1 VRGARCEAARQLR
14 TRVSLLAGLGSH
26 ASTRPPEV
34 PLHVEN
40 PSGGPVE
47 SSSPHA
53 QLCEQLA
60 AFLARELGV
69 AVDSLPRPGP
79 WSRSGLTI
87 GALSLRLD
95 ALTLE
100 NIDAIIE
107 QQAREPKLFGE
118 LAVKLGFLST
128 EEVARLLEIQ
138 QMHWALELGEMLVLA
153 GLIDLPRLAELLA
166 RFLAEHPLRPL
177 RG

>member
-1 VRGARCEAARQLR
+1 M
-14 TRVSLLAGLGSH
+14 
-26 ASTRPPEV
+26 
-34 PLHVEN
+34 
-40 PSGGPVE
+40 E

-53 QLCEQLA
+53 QLSEKLA
-60 AFLARELGV
+60 AFLAREIGV
-69 AVDSLPRPGP
+69 AVDALPRPGP

-107 QQAREPKLFGE
+107 QQAREPKRFGE
-118 LAVKLGFLST
+118 LAVRLGFLS
-128 EEVARLLEIQ
+128 ENEVARLLAIQ

-153 GLIDLPRLAELLA
+153 GLIDLPRLIELLA
-166 RFLAEHPLRPL
+166 RFLAEHPLTPHQ
-177 RG
+177 G

>member
-1 VRGARCEAARQLR
+1 ME
-14 TRVSLLAGLGSH
+14 
-26 ASTRPPEV
+26 P
-34 PLHVEN
+34 
-40 PSGGPVE
+40 
-47 SSSPHA
+47 SSPHA
-53 QLCEQLA
+53 QLSEQLA
-60 AFLARELGV
+60 AFFARELGV
-69 AVDSLPRPGP
+69 AVESLPRPGP

-118 LAVKLGFLST
+118 LAVKLGFLSAD
-128 EEVARLLEIQ
+128 EVARLLEIQ

-153 GLIDLPRLAELLA
+153 GLIDLPKLAELLA
-166 RFLAEHPLRPL
+166 RFLAEHPLRRL

>member
-1 VRGARCEAARQLR
+1 ME
-14 TRVSLLAGLGSH
+14 
-26 ASTRPPEV
+26 P
-34 PLHVEN
+34 
-40 PSGGPVE
+40 
-47 SSSPHA
+47 SSPHA
-53 QLCEQLA
+53 ELSQQLA

-69 AVDSLPRPGP
+69 AVDTLPRPGP

-118 LAVKLGFLST
+118 LAVKLGFLSA

-153 GLIDLPRLAELLA
+153 GLIDLPKLAELLA
-166 RFLAEHPLRPL
+166 RFLAEHPIRPQ

>member
-1 VRGARCEAARQLR
+1 M
-14 TRVSLLAGLGSH
+14 
-26 ASTRPPEV
+26 
-34 PLHVEN
+34 
-40 PSGGPVE
+40 E

-53 QLCEQLA
+53 QLCEKLA
-60 AFLARELGV
+60 AFLAREIGV
-69 AVDSLPRPGP
+69 AVDTLPRPGP

-118 LAVKLGFLST
+118 LAVKLGFLSAD
-128 EEVARLLEIQ
+128 EVARLLAIQ

-153 GLIDLPRLAELLA
+153 GLIDLPKLVELLA
-166 RFLAEHPLRPL
+166 RFLAEHPLTPH

>member
-1 VRGARCEAARQLR
+1 
-14 TRVSLLAGLGSH
+14 
-26 ASTRPPEV
+26 
-34 PLHVEN
+34 
-40 PSGGPVE
+40 VE

-53 QLCEQLA
+53 QLCQQLA

-69 AVDSLPRPGP
+69 AVDTLPRPGP

-118 LAVKLGFLST
+118 LAVKLGFLSAD
-128 EEVARLLEIQ
+128 EVARLLQIQ
-138 QMHWALELGEMLVLA
+138 QLHWALELGEMLVLE
-153 GLIDLPRLAELLA
+153 GLIDLPKLAELLA
-166 RFLAEHPLRPL
+166 RFLAEHPLSPQ

>member
-1 VRGARCEAARQLR
+1 ME
-14 TRVSLLAGLGSH
+14 
-26 ASTRPPEV
+26 PI
-34 PLHVEN
+34 
-40 PSGGPVE
+40 
-47 SSSPHA
+47 SPHS

-69 AVDSLPRPGP
+69 PRDSLPRPGP

-118 LAVKLGFLST
+118 LAVKLGFLSAQKI
-128 EEVARLLEIQ
+128 ERLLQIQ
-138 QMHWALELGEMLVLA
+138 QLHWALEIGEMLVLA
-153 GLIDLPRLAELLA
+153 SMIDLPRLVELLG
-166 RFLAEHPLRPL
+166 RFLAEHPLGPQ

>member
-1 VRGARCEAARQLR
+1 MGTDPGGA
-14 TRVSLLAGLGSH
+14 
-26 ASTRPPEV
+26 
-34 PLHVEN
+34 VE
-40 PSGGPVE
+40 P
-47 SSSPHA
+47 SSPHS

-60 AFLARELGV
+60 AFIARDLGV
-69 AVDSLPRPGP
+69 EVSSLPRPGP

-95 ALTLE
+95 VLTLE

-118 LAVKLGFLST
+118 LAVQLNFVT
-128 EEVARLLEIQ
+128 REQVDRLLQIQ
-138 QMHWALELGEMLVLA
+138 QMHWALEVGEMLVLA
-153 GLIDLPRLAELLA
+153 GIIDLPKLAELLA
-166 RFLAEHPLRPL
+166 RFLAEHPIVPQ